1 MRWEITDYVF
11 TMRISFFKRKTQQKR
26 CQTFFVFPSGWG
38 GIEKRR
44 HVRSS
49 LTTCLSDCCLCGF
62 DIHHRCFF
70 RPSTGAGV
78 SPLAC
83 QRRTGIWRRNIPR
96 PVPITPG
103 MFEFFV
109 FKLLCVRSLT
119 KKIKIKWAYYIYL
132 QLH

>member
-70 RPSTGAGV
+70 GRQLVLESLRSLVKGAQESGDATFRV
-78 SPLAC
+78 
-83 QRRTGIWRRNIPR
+83 QF
-96 PVPITPG
+96 PITPG
-103 MFEFFV
+103 MFDF
-109 FKLLCVRSLT
+109 LSSNSCVCGRSL
-119 KKIKIKWAYYIYL
+119 KK
-132 QLH
+132 